1 MIWTRLA
8 VAAPQKARRGQMS
21 AASFFAPNNTGFMI
35 AAPSSGAGKT
45 TLTLAILR
53 ALARKS
59 PVRGAKCGPDY
70 IDPQFHSA
78 ATGRT
83 CLNLDGWA
91 MTDTCLMARAQSD
104 PAPLIIEGAMGLFD
118 GELPYAKGSAARVAK
133 TLGLPVVLIV
143 DAAKTAQSV
152 AAVVRGMMFH
162 DPDVQIAAVILNR
175 VGSDKHRRMI
185 ESAWADL
192 PPIIGAVPR
201 SGQLSHPSRHLGLVQ
216 ADERADL
223 IEWLDALADTAEA
236 HIELSALPFVRLGE
250 SPQAAAKT
258 IWPPAQRIAIAQDE
272 AFRFVYPHMLQE
284 WHAAGAQITPFSP
297 LRNDPVPEVDF
308 VFLPGGYPELY
319 AGRIAANST
328 FINSLKNTSQKTDI
342 YGECGGYMLLGA
354 GLIDA
359 DGTRHQ
365 MAGLLDLETSFKH
378 RKLHLGYR
386 SLTPLAPQTT
396 GLFANNNATAV
407 PAHEFHYAST
417 LRANGTP
424 LFAAKD
430 SEGASLSHM
439 GLIEGRVR
447 GSFAHIIEFNS

>member
-1 MIWTRLA
+1 
-8 VAAPQKARRGQMS
+8 MS
-21 AASFFAPNNTGFMI
+21 AASSFAPNNTGFMI

-78 ATGRT
+78 ATGRA

-91 MTDTCLMARAQSD
+91 MADSCLMARAQSD
-104 PAPLIIEGAMGLFD
+104 PAPLIVEGAMGFFD
-118 GELPYAKGSAARVAK
+118 GELPHAKGSAAQVAK

-152 AAVVRGMMFH
+152 AAVVRGMMLH

-223 IEWLDALADTAEA
+223 TEWLDALADTAEA
-236 HIELSALPFVRLGE
+236 HIDLSALPFAPLAKA
-250 SPQAAAKT
+250 PHAASKT
-258 IWPPAQRIAIAQDE
+258 IRPPAQRIAIAQDA
-272 AFRFVYPHMLQE
+272 AFRFAYPHMLQE
-284 WHAAGAQITPFSP
+284 WRAAGAQITPFSP
-297 LRNDPVPEVDF
+297 LQNEVVPEADF

-319 AGRIAANST
+319 AGKLAANSA
-328 FINSLKNTSQKTDI
+328 FINSLKNASQTTDI
-342 YGECGGYMLLGA
+342 YGECGGYMLLGS

-359 DGTRHQ
+359 DGARHQ
-365 MAGLLDLETSFKH
+365 MAGLLDLETSFQH

-396 GLFANNNATAV
+396 GLFADRSTASL
-407 PAHEFHYAST
+407 PAHEFHYATT
-417 LRANGTP
+417 LRANGAP
-424 LFAAKD
+424 LFGAKD
-430 SEGASLSHM
+430 SEGTSLSHM
-439 GLIEGRVR
+439 GLIEGRVC
-447 GSFAHIIEFNS
+447 GSFAHIIEFNT

>member
-1 MIWTRLA
+1 
-8 VAAPQKARRGQMS
+8 MS
-21 AASFFAPNNTGFMI
+21 AASSFAPNSTGFMI

-53 ALARKS
+53 GLARKG

-78 ATGRT
+78 ATGRA

-91 MTDTCLMARAQSD
+91 MANTCLMARAQSD
-104 PAPLIIEGAMGLFD
+104 PAPLIVEGAMGLFD
-118 GELPYAKGSAARVAK
+118 GELPHAKGSAARVAK
-133 TLGLPVVLIV
+133 TLELPVVLIV

-152 AAVVRGMMFH
+152 AAVVRGMMLH

-175 VGSDKHRRMI
+175 AGSDKHRRMI

-223 IEWLDALADTAEA
+223 IDWLDALADTAEA
-236 HIELSALPFVRLGE
+236 HIDLSALPFAPLGKA
-250 SPQAAAKT
+250 PHAAAKS
-258 IWPPAQRIAIAQDE
+258 IRPPAQHIAIAQDA
-272 AFRFVYPHMLQE
+272 AFRFSYPHMLQE
-284 WHAAGAQITPFSP
+284 WRAAGAQITPFSP
-297 LRNDPVPEVDF
+297 LQNDVVPKANF

-319 AGRIAANST
+319 AGKLAANSA
-328 FINSLKNTSQKTDI
+328 FINSLTNASQTTDI
-342 YGECGGYMLLGA
+342 YGECGGYMLLGT

-359 DGTRHQ
+359 DGTRHK
-365 MAGLLDLETSFKH
+365 MAGLLDLETSFQH

-396 GLFANNNATAV
+396 SLFAGHTTAPL
-407 PAHEFHYAST
+407 PAHEFHYATT
-417 LRANGTP
+417 LHANGAP

-430 SEGASLSHM
+430 SEGTSLNHM
-439 GLIEGRVR
+439 GLIEGRVC
-447 GSFAHIIEFNS
+447 GSFAHIIEFNT